1 MVRAAING
9 YGRIGRVA
17 HRVIL
22 QWHSEDI
29 EVVAINV
36 GHSTDLKGWM
46 YLLKYDSVYGL
57 LPFDIS
63 IKPSTDAEKKDFLG
77 HLVLNGK
84 EIPVYSQKDPTL
96 LPWKDLNI
104 DVVIEST
111 GAFTSKEKIQ
121 QHINAGAKA
130 AVLSAPAKD
139 GEPIPTYVVSVN
151 DGQYQ
156 GENVISNA
164 SCTTN
169 CITPPAK
176 VIQEQF
182 GIEKAM
188 MTTVH
193 GYTSDQQL
201 HDGGHKDYRRARA
214 AALNIVP
221 TSTGATIAAAEAL
234 PPLKGIFAGLSL
246 RVPVPVGSLSDITF
260 LLKRDVTVQEVNDA
274 LKKEAENPNF
284 KGILAVTEDP
294 LVSSDIIG
302 NSHSSIVDLSLTQ
315 VVGGNMLKVVAWYDN
330 EYGYANRLVEQ
341 TIMVGQKIGTASET
355 PPSAPESD
363 SVPETTVPETPAT
376 PEPPVEPATPT
387 APPAPTQEGSSQ
399 PQGEP
404 QPQGESQP
412 PQAEQPQPAQPE
424 APQGEDHQPAQP
436 AQAPQEQSGEQS
448 GQPAAPQS
456 AEQPE
461 DPNKPP
467 QQ

>member
-36 GHSTDLKGWM
+36 GSSTDLKGWM

-57 LPFDIS
+57 LPFEVS
-63 IKPSTDAEKKDFLG
+63 VKPSSDPSNKSFLG
-77 HLVLNGK
+77 HLVVNGK
-84 EIPVYSQKDPTL
+84 EIPVHSQKDPTL
-96 LPWKDLNI
+96 LPWRDLNI
-104 DVVIEST
+104 DVVIECT
-111 GAFTSKEKIQ
+111 GAFTSKEKVE
-121 QHINAGAKA
+121 QHIHAGAKA

-151 DGQYQ
+151 DAQYQ
-156 GENVISNA
+156 GENIISNA

-188 MTTVH
+188 MTTIH
-193 GYTSDQQL
+193 GYTSDQEL

-214 AALNIVP
+214 AALNIIP

-234 PPLKGIFAGLSL
+234 PPLKGIFGGLSL

-274 LKKEAENPNF
+274 LKRESENPVF

-294 LVSSDIIG
+294 IVSSDIIG
-302 NSHSSIVDLSLTQ
+302 NSHSSIVDLTLTQ
-315 VVGGNMLKVVAWYDN
+315 VVGGNMLKIIAWYDN

-341 TIMVGQKIGTASET
+341 TIMVGQKIT
-355 PPSAPESD
+355 SAP
-363 SVPETTVPETPAT
+363 VQAPEAPSQGEQQQSQDPNQQ
-376 PEPPVEPATPT
+376 PPQDPN
-387 APPAPTQEGSSQ
+387 QQ
-399 PQGEP
+399 PQG
-404 QPQGESQP
+404 
-412 PQAEQPQPAQPE
+412 
-424 APQGEDHQPAQP
+424 
-436 AQAPQEQSGEQS
+436 
-448 GQPAAPQS
+448 
-456 AEQPE
+456 
-461 DPNKPP
+461 
-467 QQ
+467 